1 MSDNY
6 IPGEVARI
14 SVTVLDAAGLAADPG
29 ALRLKVKPPA
39 GALASYT
46 YGSSA
51 QIVKDATGRYHADI
65 QLPTAGLWAYRW
77 ELDAPNAGAVEGV
90 ITVSKSRVI

>member
-1 MSDNY
+1 MSDTY

-14 SVTVLDAAGLAADPG
+14 SLTVTDVAGVVADPG

-39 GALASYT
+39 GALATYT
-46 YGSSA
+46 YGA
-51 QIVKDATGRYHADI
+51 GVEVVKDATGRYHADI

-90 ITVSKSRVI
+90 ITVQKIRVI

>member
-14 SVTVLDAAGLAADPG
+14 SITVAAPTGLASDPG

-39 GALASYT
+39 GAVVTYA
-46 YGSSA
+46 YGSSGE
-51 QIVKDATGRYHADI
+51 IIKDATGRYHADI
-65 QLPTAGLWAYRW
+65 LLAAAGLWAYRW
-77 ELDAPNAGAVEGV
+77 ELDAPNAGAVEGA
-90 ITVSKSRVI
+90 ITVQKSRVI